1 MSDDLSG
8 VVRAGVPT
16 VDDCPVLTRMR
27 AFIVDQG
34 VESTLEHVILNRA
47 GNPVNLTPL
56 FGGADSSISDSEQT
70 GKIVLRVKEAL
81 GRGANPSRNP
91 IWEVDGVCY
100 EPQTGTVRADID
112 DKIVAKAGVYQLSW
126 GVQNLAGKY
135 VLVNNSILSVER
147 SLFADIEELE
157 KDHGPLTIQALRV
170 YLRDSH
176 PNENMRLDN
185 VEFGDEEILNAILR
199 PVEYYNE
206 QPPPIGKFTTRD
218 FPSRYEWS
226 QATISV
232 LYEMAANW
240 YRRNK
245 QMIQAGGMADDDLNR
260 DQAYDAKAA
269 KLWESFKDWVIRD
282 KVMRNARLVA
292 GSIGSV
298 YGGRFGGRW

>member
-1 MSDDLSG
+1 VSDDLSG

-34 VESTLEHVILNRA
+34 VEATLEHVILNRA

-56 FGGADSSISDSEQT
+56 FGGADSSISDSEPT
-70 GKIVLRVKEAL
+70 GTIVLRVKEAL
-81 GRGANPSRNP
+81 GRGANPERNP
-91 IWEVDGVCY
+91 IWEVTGSCLTPESGV
-100 EPQTGTVRADID
+100 VRADLD
-112 DKIVAKAGVYQLSW
+112 EKIVAKSGVYQLSW
-126 GVQNLAGKY
+126 GVQNLDGKT

-147 SLFADIEELE
+147 SLFASVGEIE
-157 KDHGPLTIQALRV
+157 KDAGPLTIQALRV

-206 QPPPIGKFTTRD
+206 QPPPIGRFTTRN
-218 FPSRYEWS
+218 FPSRYQWS
-226 QATISV
+226 QAAISV
-232 LYEMAANW
+232 LYEMAAHW

-245 QMIQAGGMADDDLNR
+245 QQIQAGGMADDDLNR
-260 DQAYDAKAA
+260 DQGYDGKSQA
-269 KLWESFKDWVIRD
+269 LWADFKDWVIRD
-282 KVMRNARLVA
+282 KVMRNSRLVA

-298 YGGRFGGRW
+298 YGGRFGDRW